1 MLYEDLQYLSVSAV
15 ALAGIAG
22 LLMLTMWLLDKVYR
36 RIVAWRQK
44 KQMQGKAERHPAG
57 RPREPVS
64 SFCKSTSPSFNR
76 KRRHG
81 AATTLMN

>member
-36 RIVAWRQK
+36 KIVAWRQK
-44 KQMQGKAERHPAG
+44 KQMQGKSER
-57 RPREPVS
+57 RPRK
-64 SFCKSTSPSFNR
+64 CR
-76 KRRHG
+76 
-81 AATTLMN
+81 